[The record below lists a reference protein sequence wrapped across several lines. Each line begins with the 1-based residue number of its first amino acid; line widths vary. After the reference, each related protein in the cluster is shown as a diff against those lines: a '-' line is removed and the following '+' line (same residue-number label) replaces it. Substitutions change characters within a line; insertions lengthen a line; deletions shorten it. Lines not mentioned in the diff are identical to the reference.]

1 MNILIVDDDNIF
13 RKHISKALMRRGYR
27 VTSVDNGK
35 EAVHVAADTIFDA
48 AFVDM
53 KMPDVN
59 GIEVVRE
66 LKEMQPALKSIILTG
81 YGSIATAV
89 EAMKIGAYNYLIK
102 PCEIEEI
109 ESVIRTVNS
118 HESGVK
124 GQEFSGIYHGIVGNS
139 KNIQK
144 VIATIRKIK
153 DSQFPVLICGESG
166 TGKELAARAIHYDS
180 IRKEKPFIAI
190 NCASLK
196 PELLENELF
205 GHVKGAF
212 TGATDNKDGLLKVA
226 DAGTIFIDEIGDMNP
241 TVQASLLRFLET
253 GIFRPLGS
261 TREIKVDVRIVA
273 AINKDIEEEV
283 TAKRFRHDLYYRL
296 NVCRVDTPPLRDRM
310 GDIPML
316 VKHLLSLS
324 PLAKERATTISP
336 SAMDILTSYSW
347 PGNVREL
354 FNTLSRAILLS
365 NEAVI
370 TKGVLNSILPSM
382 TGVLNKTHRA
392 SSLDA
397 MGKGH
402 LLESL
407 NANNWNITKTAVT
420 LGIDRR
426 TLQRKIAKYQIKNS

>member
-1 MNILIVDDDNIF
+1 
-13 RKHISKALMRRGYR
+13 
-27 VTSVDNGK
+27 
-35 EAVHVAADTIFDA
+35 
-48 AFVDM
+48 M
-53 KMPDVN
+53 KMPDMN

-66 LKEMQPALKSIILTG
+66 LKEIQPALKSIILTG

-89 EAMKIGAYNYLIK
+89 DAMKIGAYNYLIK

-109 ESVIRTVNS
+109 ESVIRAVSS
-118 HESGVK
+118 HVSGAK
-124 GQEFSGIYHGIVGNS
+124 SLEFSGIYHGIVGNS
-139 KNIQK
+139 KKIQK
-144 VIATIRKIK
+144 VIATIQKIK

-166 TGKELAARAIHYDS
+166 TGKELTARAIHFDS

-212 TGATDNKDGLLKVA
+212 TGATDNKDGLLTVA
-226 DAGTIFIDEIGDMNP
+226 DAGTIFIDEIGDMNL

-273 AINKDIEEEV
+273 AINKDIEDEV
-283 TAKRFRHDLYYRL
+283 KARRFRHDLYYRL
-296 NVCRVDTPPLRDRM
+296 NVCRVDMPPLRDRM
-310 GDIPML
+310 EDIPML
-316 VKHLLSLS
+316 VRHLLSLS
-324 PLAKERATTISP
+324 PLAKERATTVSQP
-336 SAMDILTSYSW
+336 AMDILAAYSW

-365 NEAVI
+365 NETVI
-370 TKGVLNSILPSM
+370 TKSILNSILPSM
-382 TGVLNKTHRA
+382 TGVLSGEHRT
-392 SSLDA
+392 SSLDN
-397 MGKGH
+397 MEKTC
-402 LLESL
+402 LLECL
-407 NANNWNITKTAVT
+407 NVNNWNITRSAIS

-426 TLQRKIAKYQIKNS
+426 TLQRKIAKYQIRNS